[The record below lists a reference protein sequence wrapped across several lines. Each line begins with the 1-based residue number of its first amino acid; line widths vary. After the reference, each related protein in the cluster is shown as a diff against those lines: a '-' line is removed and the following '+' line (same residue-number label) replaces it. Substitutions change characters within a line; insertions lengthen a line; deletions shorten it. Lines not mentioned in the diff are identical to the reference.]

1 MDVSQEPFAANGR
14 PAADRD
20 VLGRAI
26 FDRMSAFIE
35 AKQKTCDALAEEHAA
50 IGYPSF
56 QKMERDIMLQ
66 ILDVQWKDHLHTMDG
81 LREGV
86 SLRGYASRDP
96 KLEYQR
102 EGYALFEEMN
112 QRIDT
117 QAADVIFKLVLPEPL
132 PQAPARSLPGTGPG
146 SEPPEASGSGSRK
159 PAPLGRG
166 RASAPKGGKIGRNDP
181 CTCGSGRKYKKC
193 CGAL

>member
-1 MDVSQEPFAANGR
+1 
-14 PAADRD
+14 
-20 VLGRAI
+20 
-26 FDRMSAFIE
+26 
-35 AKQKTCDALAEEHAA
+35 
-50 IGYPSF
+50 
-56 QKMERDIMLQ
+56 
-66 ILDVQWKDHLHTMDG
+66 MDG

-86 SLRGYASRDP
+86 SLRGYAQRDP

-117 QAADVIFKLVLPEPL
+117 QAAEVIFKFALPEPL
-132 PQAPARSLPGTGPG
+132 RQTSPGSLPGTGPG
-146 SEPPEASGSGSRK
+146 SEPPEASGSGSRA
-159 PAPLGRG
+159 PAPKGGG
-166 RASAPKGGKIGRNDP
+166 RAAGSKGGKIGRNDP

>member
-1 MDVSQEPFAANGR
+1 
-14 PAADRD
+14 
-20 VLGRAI
+20 
-26 FDRMSAFIE
+26 
-35 AKQKTCDALAEEHAA
+35 
-50 IGYPSF
+50 
-56 QKMERDIMLQ
+56 
-66 ILDVQWKDHLHTMDG
+66 MDG

-86 SLRGYASRDP
+86 SLRGYAQRDP

-117 QAADVIFKLVLPEPL
+117 QAADVIFKFALPEPL
-132 PQAPARSLPGTGPG
+132 PQTPSSRCRERARSL
-146 SEPPEASGSGSRK
+146 RK
-159 PAPLGRG
+159 LRVRG
-166 RASAPKGGKIGRNDP
+166 RERRLARVEGAPQVRRGSKIGRNDP

>member
-1 MDVSQEPFAANGR
+1 
-14 PAADRD
+14 
-20 VLGRAI
+20 
-26 FDRMSAFIE
+26 
-35 AKQKTCDALAEEHAA
+35 
-50 IGYPSF
+50 
-56 QKMERDIMLQ
+56 MEQDILLQ
-66 ILDVQWKDHLHTMDG
+66 ILDAQWKDHLHTMDG

-86 SLRGYASRDP
+86 SLRGMGGRDP

-117 QAADVIFKLVLPEPL
+117 QASDVIFKFALPEPVQQV
-132 PQAPARSLPGTGPG
+132 PSRSMPGTGPG
-146 SEPPEASGSGSRK
+146 SESPEASGS
-159 PAPLGRG
+159 
-166 RASAPKGGKIGRNDP
+166 RAGTPAPKGGGRAAAPKASKIGRNDP

>member
-1 MDVSQEPFAANGR
+1 
-14 PAADRD
+14 
-20 VLGRAI
+20 
-26 FDRMSAFIE
+26 
-35 AKQKTCDALAEEHAA
+35 
-50 IGYPSF
+50 
-56 QKMERDIMLQ
+56 
-66 ILDVQWKDHLHTMDG
+66 MDG

-117 QAADVIFKLVLPEPL
+117 QAADIIFKFALPEPL
-132 PQAPARSLPGTGPG
+132 RQAPARSLPGPG
-146 SEPPEASGSGSRK
+146 QASEPPEASGSRAGAA
-159 PAPLGRG
+159 APKAGG
-166 RASAPKGGKIGRNDP
+166 RAAAPKGGKIGRNAP

>member
-1 MDVSQEPFAANGR
+1 
-14 PAADRD
+14 
-20 VLGRAI
+20 
-26 FDRMSAFIE
+26 
-35 AKQKTCDALAEEHAA
+35 
-50 IGYPSF
+50 
-56 QKMERDIMLQ
+56 
-66 ILDVQWKDHLHTMDG
+66 MDG

-117 QAADVIFKLVLPEPL
+117 QAVDVIFKFVLPDPL
-132 PQAPARSLPGTGPG
+132 PQAPARSQPGAGPG
-146 SEPPEASGSGSRK
+146 SEAPEASGSRAGA
-159 PAPLGRG
+159 PAPKAGG
-166 RASAPKGGKIGRNDP
+166 RAAAPKGGKIGRNDP

>member
-1 MDVSQEPFAANGR
+1 
-14 PAADRD
+14 
-20 VLGRAI
+20 
-26 FDRMSAFIE
+26 
-35 AKQKTCDALAEEHAA
+35 
-50 IGYPSF
+50 
-56 QKMERDIMLQ
+56 
-66 ILDVQWKDHLHTMDG
+66 MDG

-117 QAADVIFKLVLPEPL
+117 QAADVIFKFALPEPL
-132 PQAPARSLPGTGPG
+132 PHAPERSQPGAGPG
-146 SEPPEASGSGSRK
+146 SEPPEASGSQSRA
-159 PAPLGRG
+159 PARADGR
-166 RASAPKGGKIGRNDP
+166 RAANPKAGKIGRNDP